1 MALGGSVHQWL
12 ERIKQ
17 GYGRFNVAFEALGV
31 EDTADISNVD
41 HAIFAQIETLL
52 REACDA
58 KSMHIKNIRLALQD
72 AGCILSGPAV
82 AAASAPAPSSVPVK
96 RTAVGLPPSPQ
107 QQQQHMRRR
116 AQSPSI
122 SPACSSSV
130 AAAASPLRRTG
141 RKPSPTLPSP
151 AGAPSSV
158 PPLPPPFFLP
168 AAVEALAGAS
178 MITEATQVW
187 AATAHAPSAEAPKPP
202 RPLLRQSD
210 SGLAR
215 AEQWEEVVSAM
226 TAQAQAA
233 GGLWPRLAYGVETEA
248 ELQKFFSRRQVG
260 TAGGKTL
267 HIASAVKVVNNA
279 ALTAFASAHAGFHM
293 NPLKAHKAG
302 GDTLLF
308 HGCPQE
314 SATNIQAGAPSSPLA
329 SVGSL
334 LTLTRHP
341 HPHPRSPLT
350 SYPSPFTLTLDP
362 PDGLKMGYAANGM
375 LGKGLCIALRPNL
388 PRSPLRV
395 LFRDGAPPV
404 LIHMYITLILMH
416 AYILQMGR
424 LILVS
429 RSSFAR
435 IRPMASSCSSVG
447 ST

>member
-1 MALGGSVHQWL
+1 VALGGSVHQWL

-52 REACDA
+52 REACEA

-82 AAASAPAPSSVPVK
+82 AAASAPAPSSAPVK

-116 AQSPSI
+116 AQSPSA
-122 SPACSSSV
+122 SAACSSSV

-141 RKPSPTLPSP
+141 RKSRETLLPSP
-151 AGAPSSV
+151 AAAPSSV

-178 MITEATQVW
+178 MITEATQAW
-187 AATAHAPSAEAPKPP
+187 AARAHAPSADAPKPP

-210 SGLAR
+210 SGIAR

-233 GGLWPRLAYGVETEA
+233 GGLWPRLAYGIETEA
-248 ELQKFFSRRQVG
+248 ELQKFFNRRQVG

-314 SATNIQAGAPSSPLA
+314 SATNIQA
-329 SVGSL
+329 
-334 LTLTRHP
+334 
-341 HPHPRSPLT
+341 
-350 SYPSPFTLTLDP
+350 
-362 PDGLKMGYAANGM
+362 DGLKMGYAANGM
-375 LGKGLCIALRPNL
+375 LGKGLY
-388 PRSPLRV
+388 
-395 LFRDGAPPV
+395 GAPDPRKSEQFCKNSANGKFMFVCRFNMKHAQHAGPETRHRNTIFDEFCVYDERHVVV
-404 LIHMYITLILMH
+404 LWMVKL
-416 AYILQMGR
+416 R
-424 LILVS
+424 
-429 RSSFAR
+429 
-435 IRPMASSCSSVG
+435 
-447 ST
+447 